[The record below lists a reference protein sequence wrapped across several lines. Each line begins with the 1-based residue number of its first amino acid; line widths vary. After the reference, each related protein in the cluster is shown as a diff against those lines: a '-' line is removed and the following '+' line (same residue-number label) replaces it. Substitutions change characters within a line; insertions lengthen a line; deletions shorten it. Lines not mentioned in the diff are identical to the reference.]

1 MLMKVP
7 FVFDA
12 FDGAEYSFEREAS
25 WCNRNSLWSCSRLLS
40 KPKYLSTWGAC
51 LSQRFK
57 MLLLSVLLS
66 APNMSGVPYALLLDE
81 DFMNCLQDVLQ
92 QDQVYCMQWSSAV
105 LG

>member
-1 MLMKVP
+1 
-7 FVFDA
+7 
-12 FDGAEYSFEREAS
+12 
-25 WCNRNSLWSCSRLLS
+25 
-40 KPKYLSTWGAC
+40 
-51 LSQRFK
+51 

>member
-1 MLMKVP
+1 MLGV
-7 FVFDA
+7 
-12 FDGAEYSFEREAS
+12 FDGAEYSLERSDLVQQKWFVELQLTALKT
-25 WCNRNSLWSCSRLLS
+25 C
-40 KPKYLSTWGAC
+40 KPKYLSTQGAC
-51 LSQRFK
+51 LSKRFK

-105 LG
+105 LW

>member
-1 MLMKVP
+1 MHLM
-7 FVFDA
+7 
-12 FDGAEYSFEREAS
+12 EQ
-25 WCNRNSLWSCSRLLS
+25 NIRLRGSESVQQKWVVELQS
-40 KPKYLSTWGAC
+40 TALKTCKPKYLSTWGAC